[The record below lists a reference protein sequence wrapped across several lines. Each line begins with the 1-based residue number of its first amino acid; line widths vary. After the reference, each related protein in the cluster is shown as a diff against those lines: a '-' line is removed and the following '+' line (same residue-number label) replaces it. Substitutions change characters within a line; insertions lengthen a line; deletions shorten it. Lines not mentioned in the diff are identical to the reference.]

1 VTIEEEARRLR
12 IFVGEDDRW
21 ERRPLYEEIVR
32 IAREMKMA
40 GATVV
45 RGVEGFGR
53 SSHLHTARILR
64 LSEDLPLVIEIVDT
78 PDKVEALLERV
89 DGMITGGIVTIEPV
103 EVRAYR
109 GEAR

>member
-1 VTIEEEARRLR
+1 MTIEEEARRLR